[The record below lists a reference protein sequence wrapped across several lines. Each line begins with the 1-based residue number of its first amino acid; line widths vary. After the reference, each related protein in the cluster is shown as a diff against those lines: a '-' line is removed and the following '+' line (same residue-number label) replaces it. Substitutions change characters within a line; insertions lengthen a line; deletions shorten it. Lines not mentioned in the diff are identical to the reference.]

1 MLTDGQTFVLL
12 ILTYIFCFALYLFF
26 SEVIFPKI
34 NKNIEKNKTIKL
46 ICNYIKNFILGLIII
61 AIIIFIVTGAI
72 GLW

>member
-1 MLTDGQTFVLL
+1 MLTNGQTFVLS
-12 ILTYIFCFALYLFF
+12 ILTYVFCFPLCLFF
-26 SEVIFPKI
+26 IDVIFPKI

>member
-1 MLTDGQTFVLL
+1 MLTNGQTFVLS
-12 ILTYIFCFALYLFF
+12 ILTYVFCFALYLFF
-26 SEVIFPKI
+26 IEAIFPKI

>member
-1 MLTDGQTFVLL
+1 MLTHGQTFVLL

-26 SEVIFPKI
+26 IDVIFPKI

-46 ICNYIKNFILGLIII
+46 ICNYIKNFILGLVII
-61 AIIIFIVTGAI
+61 AIIIFIVTGAV